1 MCKHLFVQADFGT
14 MTAGVK
20 AGHNGPASSACTLV
34 LLAIALTLTACERQ
48 APPAD
53 DTPDPPNI
61 LLIFALCESCDSPTP
76 RLDELAR
83 EGARLTSF
91 YAPTPYCAPSRAT
104 LLTGRYP
111 FRHSLIRNP
120 APDAGLSD
128 FGLPLE
134 EITVA
139 ELLKGAGYKTAMFGK
154 WHLGHRPQWLPSRQ
168 GFDEYLSILYSN
180 DMKPVQLVEADQV
193 VEYPVDQA
201 ILTQRYT
208 QRAIDFISTHRD
220 VPFFVYL
227 PHAMPHKPLAAS
239 KDYYTPETPDDLYA
253 DVIRELDGSVG
264 RILDALNEL
273 GLDDNTLVIFT
284 SDNGPYYG
292 GSTGG
297 LRGMKG
303 RSWEGGVRVPF
314 IARYPGRITAG
325 SSNDAPAAMVDVL
338 PTIAAYAE
346 LALPDDRIIDGYDIR
361 PLFEDSQAQSP
372 HDAIYTMRGS
382 EIATIRMGPWKLH
395 VRDPGTARGSEL
407 SREEK
412 ENWVDPRGPDG
423 VHIIAPFE
431 QAGPLQHPGVTSGDA
446 GEPMMLFN
454 LEDDPAEQH
463 NVSDAYPDIVARLK
477 QKYDETAQLVPDT
490 AEAASSYLLQDPLP
504 GERRPLMKLL
514 GGDLRYDRVAEDQRH
529 LLREDHE

>member
-1 MCKHLFVQADFGT
+1 M
-14 MTAGVK
+14 
-20 AGHNGPASSACTLV
+20 PI
-34 LLAIALTLTACERQ
+34 LLAITMTLAACEERS
-48 APPAD
+48 PVPAED
-53 DTPDPPNI
+53 IDGRPNI
-61 LLIFALCESCDSPTP
+61 LLIFADDLGYGDIHCESCDSPTP
-76 RLDELAR
+76 RLDALAQ

-111 FRHSLIRNP
+111 FRHSLVRNP
-120 APDAGLSD
+120 APDAGLSN
-128 FGLPLE
+128 FGLPPE
-134 EITVA
+134 EITIA
-139 ELLKGAGYKTAMFGK
+139 ELLKDAGYKTAMFGK

-180 DMKPVQLVEADQV
+180 DMAPVQLVEADQV

-201 ILTQRYT
+201 LLTRRYT

-220 VPFFVYL
+220 APFFVYL

-239 KDYYTPETPDDLYA
+239 EDYYTPETPDDLYA

-264 RILDALNEL
+264 RILDALDEH
-273 GLDDNTLVIFT
+273 GLADNTLVIFI

-325 SSNDAPAAMVDVL
+325 VSNDAPAAMIDVL
-338 PTIAAYAE
+338 PTIAAYAG
-346 LALPDDRIIDGYDIR
+346 LGLPDDRVIDGHDIR
-361 PLFEDSQAQSP
+361 PLFEDSQAPSP
-372 HDAIYTMRGS
+372 HDAIYTMRGAD
-382 EIATIRMGPWKLH
+382 IATIRMGSWKLH
-395 VRDPGTARGSEL
+395 VRNPGEAGALGL

-423 VHIIAPFE
+423 AHIIAPFE
-431 QAGPLQHPGVTSGDA
+431 QPGPLQYPGVTGGDA
-446 GEPMMLFN
+446 AEPMMLFN

-463 NVSDAYPDIVARLK
+463 NVAEAHPDIVARLK

-490 AEAASSYLLQDPLP
+490 VEAPSSYLLQDPP
-504 GERRPLMKLL
+504 AGERRPLMKLI
-514 GGDLRYDRVAEDQRH
+514 GGDLEYDKIAAEQQH
-529 LLREDHE
+529 LLREDANTDGE

>member
-1 MCKHLFVQADFGT
+1 MRVRCIPL
-14 MTAGVK
+14 
-20 AGHNGPASSACTLV
+20 
-34 LLAIALTLTACERQ
+34 LLAIAMTLAACEGRS
-48 APPAD
+48 PEPAEEIESL
-53 DTPDPPNI
+53 PNI
-61 LLIFALCESCDSPTP
+61 LLIFADDLGYGDILCESCDSPTP
-76 RLDELAR
+76 RLDELAS

-111 FRHSLIRNP
+111 FRHTLVRNP
-120 APDAGLSD
+120 APDAGLSN
-128 FGLPLE
+128 FGLPPE
-134 EITVA
+134 EITIA
-139 ELLKGAGYKTAMFGK
+139 ELLKGAGYQTAMFGK

-180 DMKPVQLVEADQV
+180 DMAPVQLVEDDQV

-208 QRAIDFISTHRD
+208 QRTIDFMSMHRD
-220 VPFFVYL
+220 EPFFVYL

-264 RILDALNEL
+264 RILDALSEL
-273 GLDDNTLVIFT
+273 GLDDNTLVIFI

-346 LALPDDRIIDGYDIR
+346 LALPDDRVIDGHDIR
-361 PLFEDSQAQSP
+361 ALFEDSQAQSP

-382 EIATIRMGPWKLH
+382 EIATVRMGPWKLH
-395 VRDPGTARGSEL
+395 VRNPGEAGALGL
-407 SREEK
+407 SLEEK

-431 QAGPLQHPGVTSGDA
+431 QSGPLQYPGVTGGDA
-446 GEPMMLFN
+446 AEPMMLFN

-463 NVSDAYPDIVARLK
+463 NVADAHPDIVARLK

-490 AEAASSYLLQDPLP
+490 AEAPSSYLLQDSPP

-514 GGDLRYDRVAEDQRH
+514 GGDLRYDRVAEEQRH
-529 LLREDHE
+529 LLREDHEEGS

>member
-1 MCKHLFVQADFGT
+1 MRGE
-14 MTAGVK
+14 TAVMSK
-20 AGHNGPASSACTLV
+20 TLV
-34 LLAIALTLTACERQ
+34 LVCCLLVISGCSVEKSDEVPTAS
-48 APPAD
+48 A
-53 DTPDPPNI
+53 DTPTADSPNI
-61 LLIFALCESCDSPTP
+61 LLIFADDLGYGDILCESCDSPTP
-76 RLDELAR
+76 RLDELAQ

-91 YAPTPYCAPSRAT
+91 YAPTPYCAPSRAS

-111 FRHSLIRNP
+111 FRHSLVRNP

-134 EITVA
+134 EITIA

-193 VEYPVDQA
+193 VEYPVDQST
-201 ILTQRYT
+201 LTQRYT
-208 QRAIDFISTHRD
+208 QRAIDFISVHRD
-220 VPFFVYL
+220 APFFVYL
-227 PHAMPHKPLAAS
+227 PYAMPHKPLAAS
-239 KDYYTPETPDDLYA
+239 ADYFTPETPDDLYA
-253 DVIRELDGSVG
+253 DVIRELDGSIG
-264 RILDALNEL
+264 RILDALDEF
-273 GLDDNTLVIFT
+273 GLDENTLVIFT
-284 SDNGPYYG
+284 SDNGPYFG

-314 IARYPGRITAG
+314 IARYPGRITPG
-325 SSNDAPAAMVDVL
+325 MLNDAPAAVIDVL
-338 PTIAAYAE
+338 PTIAAYAG
-346 LALPDDRIIDGYDIR
+346 LSLPNDRVLDGRDIR
-361 PLFEDSQAQSP
+361 GLFEDSQAQSP

-382 EIATIRMGPWKLH
+382 ELATIRMGPWKLH
-395 VRDPGTARGSEL
+395 VRNPGVSRGSEL

-431 QAGPLQHPGVTSGDA
+431 QAGPMQHPGVTSGDA
-446 GEPMMLFN
+446 AEPMMLFN

-463 NVSDAYPDIVARLK
+463 NVADDHPDIVVRLK
-477 QKYDETAQLVPDT
+477 QKYDETTQLVPDI
-490 AEAASSYLLQDPLP
+490 AETPSSYLLKDPLP
-504 GERRPLMKLL
+504 GERRPFMKLL
-514 GGDLRYDRVAEDQRH
+514 GGDLGYDKVAEDQQH
-529 LLREDHE
+529 LLRDAGD